1 MRHALW
7 LALLAAALPDLG
19 CADGVPPTPR
29 EQALLVRLVQ
39 RNRVVAVSLPETLLS
54 SRQLAWRTLPVGER
68 VARWAEL
75 FLERGQTTYVFGL
88 KPGGYVA
95 DSLLVQDFKQDCV
108 LFSYRCAELAQTD
121 TPRNAVLWA
130 LRTRFAGAPPESVVS
145 TSGGV
150 DYQHPSHL
158 DDSLDMVRSGLW
170 GRDVTEEV
178 GVAVRDAA
186 GTPRYPPGSFA
197 YIPKEQLRLERL
209 EDGDFLYFVA
219 DENQPRGR
227 KLRQEGGTPIG
238 HQGIVRRR
246 GDTVYVIHAAIS
258 ALPGE
263 YEGNRVVRVPLPT
276 YLRRIENWKGV
287 IVTRLAA
294 PPAAPR

>member
-1 MRHALW
+1 MHRAIVLAW
-7 LALLAAALPDLG
+7 LAVSLPALG
-19 CADGVPPTPR
+19 CANSTPPSAHA
-29 EQALLVRLVQ
+29 EALLVRLLQ
-39 RNRVVAVSLPETLLS
+39 RNQVAVVSLPETLLAA
-54 SRQLAWRTLPVGER
+54 RQTAWRTLPVGER

-108 LFSYRCAELAQTD
+108 LFCYRCAELAQSD
-121 TPRNAVLWA
+121 TPRDAVLWA

-145 TSGGV
+145 PSGGV
-150 DYQHPSHL
+150 DYQNPAHL
-158 DDSLDMVRSGLW
+158 DDSLDMVRSGHW
-170 GRDVTEEV
+170 GHDVTEEV
-178 GVAVRDAA
+178 GVAVRDKA
-186 GTPRYPPGSFA
+186 GTTRYPPGSFS
-197 YIPKEQLRLERL
+197 YIPSGQLRLERL

-227 KLRQEGGTPIG
+227 KLRQEAGTPIG

-263 YEGNRVVRVPLPT
+263 YEGNRVVRVPLTT
-276 YLRRIENWKGV
+276 YLRRIESWKGV
-287 IVTRLAA
+287 IVTRLGSPA
-294 PPAAPR
+294 AAPR